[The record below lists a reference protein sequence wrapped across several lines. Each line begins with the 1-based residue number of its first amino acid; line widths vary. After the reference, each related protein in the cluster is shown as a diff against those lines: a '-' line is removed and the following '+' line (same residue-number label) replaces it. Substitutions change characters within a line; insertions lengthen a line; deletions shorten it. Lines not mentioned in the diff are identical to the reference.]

1 MAPEWL
7 TNSLRKVTGL
17 SDPGPNF
24 IQKTN
29 AGNAAMKRGRPD
41 EAEPFFK
48 DAAMNNLAMAY
59 RAGQVRRSRE
69 SLPQGDGDP
78 GERARE
84 EPSQPREHDGSITAP
99 TGQEV
104 NLWNE

>member
-1 MAPEWL
+1 MALEWL

-48 DAAMNNLAMAY
+48 DALKEAAKFGEQDLRKAAAMNNLAKPTST
-59 RAGQVRRSRE
+59 RANTTKRR
-69 SLPQGDGDP
+69 
-78 GERARE
+78 
-84 EPSQPREHDGSITAP
+84 I
-99 TGQEV
+99 